1 MEPIHSLYL
10 IAQRMVQRSCNLH
23 KKDQG
28 RFPLRLLAELRKQ
41 RSTKGVCVW
50 GGGHGSS
57 TGLEVEENVVN
68 WKI

>member
-41 RSTKGVCVW
+41 RSTKGVCVC
-50 GGGHGSS
+50 GGGMVAA
-57 TGLEVEENVVN
+57 LAL
-68 WKI
+68 K